1 MKEAKR
7 ILEQKLE
14 IYLEDKEHLEKRF
27 SGAVEACESIGLR
40 LSEMSEKIEH
50 IEDAIKWL
58 D

>member
-1 MKEAKR
+1 KR